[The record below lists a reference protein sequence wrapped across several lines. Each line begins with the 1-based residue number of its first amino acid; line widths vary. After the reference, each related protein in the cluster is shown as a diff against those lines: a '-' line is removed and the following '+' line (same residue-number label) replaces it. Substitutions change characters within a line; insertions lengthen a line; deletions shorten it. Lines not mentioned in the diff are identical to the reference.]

1 MKKKRLDMEKYP
13 RKEHFRYFMKMA
25 YPYVGI
31 TVNVDITNW
40 TKKRKEAGNPFFLSF
55 LYEVIHA
62 ANAVPEIRQRIYE
75 DGIIEFENCKAS
87 YTVALDN
94 GTYCY
99 CSVSGNHSLEEFL
112 VDAKKEQENAKKN
125 PSLTDGEEGL
135 SLLFISSLP
144 WITYTA
150 MVQPVPC
157 PADSNPRIT
166 WGKYFEQED
175 RILIPVTLLCHHAL
189 VDGIHMNMFYE
200 KLNVQLKNEV
210 GD

>member
-31 TVNVDITNW
+31 TVNVDITSW
-40 TKKRKEAGNPFFLSF
+40 IKKRKEAGNPFFLSF

-62 ANAVPEIRQRIYE
+62 ANAVPEMRQRIYE

-112 VDAKKEQENAKKN
+112 VDAKKEQENK
-125 PSLTDGEEGL
+125 
-135 SLLFISSLP
+135 
-144 WITYTA
+144 
-150 MVQPVPC
+150 
-157 PADSNPRIT
+157 
-166 WGKYFEQED
+166 
-175 RILIPVTLLCHHAL
+175 ILIPVTLLCHHAL
-189 VDGIHMNMFYE
+189 VDGIHMNLFYE
-200 KLNVQLKNEV
+200 KLNAQLKNEV

>member
-31 TVNVDITNW
+31 TVNVDITSW
-40 TKKRKEAGNPFFLSF
+40 IKKRKEEGNPFFLSF

-62 ANAVPEIRQRIYE
+62 ANAVPEMRQRIYE

-99 CSVSGNHSLEEFL
+99 CSVSGNRSLEEFL

-125 PSLTDGEEGL
+125 PSLLDGEEGL

>member
-13 RKEHFRYFMKMA
+13 RKEHFRYFIKMA

-62 ANAVPEIRQRIYE
+62 ANAVPEMRQRIYE

-99 CSVSGNHSLEEFL
+99 CSVSGNRSLEEFL

-125 PSLTDGEEGL
+125 PSLLDGEEGL